1 MSMGLEFGSM
11 DDELLAIRTRRL
23 EELKTKVET
32 GPPSGTRT
40 KPVVLDSA
48 SLPAFLENHPIAIV
62 DVWASWCGPCRMM
75 EPVMEELAHEL
86 AGRATI
92 GKVNADE
99 NYDVV
104 QAFGVQGIPS
114 FLVFKDGKF
123 AGKLVGARPK
133 RDFLDVVRQLEKPVS
148 PGPDPSVQ

>member
-1 MSMGLEFGSM
+1 M

-23 EELKTKVET
+23 EELKQKAASPAPVA
-32 GPPSGTRT
+32 GRA
-40 KPVVLDSA
+40 KPFELDSA
-48 SLPAFLENHPIAIV
+48 SLPAFLENHPIAII
-62 DVWASWCGPCRMM
+62 DVWASWCGPCRTM

-133 RDFLDVVRQLEKPVS
+133 RDFLEVVRQLENPVS
-148 PGPDPSVQ
+148 AGSDPSVQ